1 MGIKKDLHFGPADF
15 SNIAT
20 ASAITHLACQ
30 FPNTYFLQR
39 FPAGK
44 WLSGSVVA
52 WGTVTA
58 LTAAVTDV
66 RGFYVVRVF
75 LAIFEATIGTFVF
88 HHGVTDD

>member
-1 MGIKKDLHFGPADF
+1 MGIKKDLHFRPADF

-20 ASAITHLACQ
+20 ASAITHVIFQ

-58 LTAAVTDV
+58 LTAAVHDV

-75 LAIFEATIGTFVF
+75 LAVFEATISMFVF
-88 HHGVTDD
+88 RHAATDS